1 MLVGFST
8 ISARM
13 MAANSVQAG
22 AIQAGAIRTNHIA
35 TGEITADRLAIGLG
49 GNLLYNP
56 IFANPT
62 NGVPHGWFLA
72 DEVPASNRGERQC
85 IQDPDWGLKKD
96 GYLPNENVIRY
107 SNLNSQGLN
116 KRTLLYQD
124 VPIVGGKWYIGSV
137 YVGNHRATAVSLY
150 FDFISADNRFLYGS
164 QQSVTYNVGFSGL
177 SGAFRLK
184 MSAQAPHNAA
194 KLRFYLILHDRNPAA
209 GSETSCYMFVARP
222 MLEECTEYT
231 KEPSPWQN
239 SGVTAIHGGSI
250 VTNTI
255 TADKIGAGQVTTGH
269 MVAGSIDGKVLRAGT
284 VTADTVKA
292 SVSLSSPK
300 ISGGTITGNAI
311 NGGSISGTTI
321 TGTNINGNNISG
333 GTISGTTVSGST
345 ISGGVIKGT
354 RFEGATGKFSG
365 ELEVT
370 QLIGG
375 GVIEQV
381 SGTLKY
387 ESSHSEYVGQEYGEN
402 SSSPIRKYYTIYSAT
417 VTITAAATDRYI
429 TFIGVNVDAFILP
442 KNTSKTIKV
451 SGTFGNNRKLT
462 PKFMVLSYAISTAK
476 TISIS

>member
-1 MLVGFST
+1 
-8 ISARM
+8 
-13 MAANSVQAG
+13 
-22 AIQAGAIRTNHIA
+22 
-35 TGEITADRLAIGLG
+35 
-49 GNLLYNP
+49 
-56 IFANPT
+56 
-62 NGVPHGWFLA
+62 
-72 DEVPASNRGERQC
+72 
-85 IQDPDWGLKKD
+85 
-96 GYLPNENVIRY
+96 
-107 SNLNSQGLN
+107 
-116 KRTLLYQD
+116 
-124 VPIVGGKWYIGSV
+124 
-137 YVGNHRATAVSLY
+137 
-150 FDFISADNRFLYGS
+150 
-164 QQSVTYNVGFSGL
+164 
-177 SGAFRLK
+177 